1 MIAKTFETDRPVF
14 FITDKDKFSPVI
26 VDMTKDVSTSSDS
39 TIAITCSII
48 TDDLE
53 NTIYL
58 YIDEHFDPNDEM
70 EFVSR
75 TKLSISSHELEIID
89 SDDEYIFT
97 ERFEVDEIFV
107 ELYVNKNH
115 DLMPEE
121 FFIVIHTEYLI
132 S

>member
-1 MIAKTFETDRPVF
+1 MITKTFETDRPVF

-26 VDMTKDVSTSSDS
+26 VDMTKDICASSDS

-53 NTIYL
+53 NTIHL

-75 TKLSISSHELEIID
+75 TKLSIGSHELEITD

-97 ERFEVDEIFV
+97 QRFDVDKISV

-121 FFIVIHTEYLI
+121 FFIIIQTK
-132 S
+132 

>member
-1 MIAKTFETDRPVF
+1 MITKTFETDRPVF

-26 VDMTKDVSTSSDS
+26 VDMTKDVCSSSDS

-53 NTIYL
+53 NTIHL
-58 YIDEHFDPNDEM
+58 YIDEHFHPNDEM

-75 TKLSISSHELEIID
+75 TKLSIDSHELEIID

-97 ERFEVDEIFV
+97 QRFDVDEISV